1 MSCVLTSASTHD
13 SQVAIPLAE
22 LTSKRV
28 TNLYDLMDSAYD
40 ASEIKNHSV
49 ELGHVPIIDVNPRR
63 DKVLKE
69 EIIAEKKR
77 LKFIHVEL
85 PEQVRY
91 HERSASERVNG
102 RLKDEF
108 GGRHV
113 RVRGHAKI
121 FSHLMFGILV
131 VTVDQLM
138 RFVT

>member
-1 MSCVLTSASTHD
+1 M
-13 SQVAIPLAE
+13 
-22 LTSKRV
+22 
-28 TNLYDLMDSAYD
+28 
-40 ASEIKNHSV
+40 
-49 ELGHVPIIDVNPRR
+49 
-63 DKVLKE
+63 
-69 EIIAEKKR
+69 
-77 LKFIHVEL
+77 EL
-85 PEQVRY
+85 PEQIRY

-108 GGRHV
+108 GARHV